1 MTAPKDTAQ
10 DELQGIA
17 SANGWKATGT
27 PEGAIEFRKR
37 GRGYLWVDFTATGNV
52 SAYRGARR
60 ADGTDP
66 YPVQTTSK
74 REAVAAILSGV
85 TR

>member
-1 MTAPKDTAQ
+1 MTAAKGSAYE
-10 DELQGIA
+10 ELMDIA
-17 SANGWKATGT
+17 SANGWRYQDT
-27 PEGAIEFRKR
+27 PEGAVVFRKR

-66 YPVQTTSK
+66 YPVQSTAK
-74 REAVAAILSGV
+74 REGVAAILAGE